1 MWGRRKNKKVRA
13 SRIDSL
19 IGRQTDTIGDVRFSG
34 GLHVD
39 GTIRGNVTAEED
51 TRSVLTV
58 SEHGAIEGEVRV
70 PNIVLNGSVVGD
82 VYARER
88 VELAANA
95 RVTGNVYY
103 GLIEMAMGAEV
114 NGNLVHV
121 GEEERKPLKLSHE
134 SPEPLPE

>member
-19 IGRQTDTIGDVRFSG
+19 IGRQTDTFGDVRFSG

-39 GTIRGNVTAEED
+39 GAIRGNVTAEED
-51 TRSVLTV
+51 TCSVLTV
-58 SEHGAIEGEVRV
+58 SEHGTIEGEVRV
-70 PNIVLNGSVVGD
+70 PNIVLNGSIVGD

-121 GEEERKPLKLSHE
+121 GEQERNPLKLSHE

>member
-1 MWGRRKNKKVRA
+1 MWGGRKNKKVRA